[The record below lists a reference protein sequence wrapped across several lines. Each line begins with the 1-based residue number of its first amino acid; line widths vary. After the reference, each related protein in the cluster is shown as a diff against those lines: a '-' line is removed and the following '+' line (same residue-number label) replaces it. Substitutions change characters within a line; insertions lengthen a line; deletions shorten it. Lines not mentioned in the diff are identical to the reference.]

1 MIDDFRIALD
11 KLTFKQKIHDQ
22 AVASVEKT
30 VRDLRK
36 EIALIKNGE
45 MIIDEDQFDMDQQ
58 AQGEAAHEVIHEL
71 AGQLHFELEEL
82 QRLQRMDIKLP
93 LLEAAAPG
101 AVVVT
106 NRRTFYICVGI
117 EDFEVENREIFGLS
131 PMAPIYE
138 VMEGKK
144 KGETFSFRNLDYLIE
159 DVF

>member
-11 KLTFKQKIHDQ
+11 KLAFKQKIHDQ

-45 MIIDEDQFDMDQQ
+45 MVIDEDQFDMDQQ

-93 LLEAAAPG
+93 LLETVAPG

-117 EDFEVENREIFGLS
+117 EDFKVENREVFGISL
-131 PMAPIYE
+131 MAPIYE

-144 KGETFSFRNLDYLIE
+144 KGETFAFRDTEYLIE